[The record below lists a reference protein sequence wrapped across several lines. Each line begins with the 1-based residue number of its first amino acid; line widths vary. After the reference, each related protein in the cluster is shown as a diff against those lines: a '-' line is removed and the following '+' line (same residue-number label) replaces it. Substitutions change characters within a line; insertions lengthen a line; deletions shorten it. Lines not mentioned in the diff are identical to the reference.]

1 MARAWVFVALALC
14 VSLEAGPGPYPV
26 PISVAAPLRT
36 ERAAA
41 TAPRATLAP
50 LVEAVR
56 PTVVRVTTRERV
68 GRLRR
73 FFNGIFGEGPFGMFA
88 DVETGLGSGVIIAPD
103 GLVLTNNHVIEGA
116 DIVIVTT
123 ADGRDYEAD
132 VVGGDAETDVALLRL
147 RGATKDLPKAQLG
160 SSSDL
165 RVGDFVVAIG
175 NPFGLEM
182 TVTSGIISAKARA
195 LGESAF
201 DSYLQTDAAINPGNS
216 GGPLFDLDGRV
227 VGINTAIVDQAD
239 GIGFAVPSDL
249 IRSLLPPLRD
259 NGRVVRGFLGVTL
272 RDLSFEDLDGFAGAV
287 EQGAFIE
294 SVRREGPAAQAG
306 LRAGD
311 VVVGVDGKAI
321 ADASA
326 LTQQVA
332 GLPPGSRVSIVYVR
346 EGATHEVE
354 VVLGTRPSDE

>member
-1 MARAWVFVALALC
+1 
-14 VSLEAGPGPYPV
+14 
-26 PISVAAPLRT
+26 
-36 ERAAA
+36 
-41 TAPRATLAP
+41 
-50 LVEAVR
+50 
-56 PTVVRVTTRERV
+56 VTTRERV
-68 GRLRR
+68 GKVRR
-73 FFNGIFGEGPFGMFA
+73 FFNGLFGEGPFGVFA
-88 DVETGLGSGVIIAPD
+88 DIETGLGSGVIIAPE

-116 DIVIVTT
+116 DLLVVTT

-132 VVGGDAETDVALLRL
+132 VVGGDAETDIALLRL
-147 RGATKDLPKAQLG
+147 RGAAKDLPYARLG
-160 SSSDL
+160 SSRNL

-216 GGPLFDLDGRV
+216 GGPLFDLDGKV

-249 IRSLLPPLRD
+249 IRSLLPQLRD
-259 NGRVVRGFLGVTL
+259 TGRVVRGFLGISL
-272 RDLSFEDLDGFAGAV
+272 RDLSFDELDGFAGAV

-294 SVRREGPAAQAG
+294 SVRRKGPAAKAG

-321 ADASA
+321 VDASA
-326 LTQQVA
+326 LTQHVA
-332 GLPPGSRVSIVYVR
+332 RLPPGRRVSIAYVR
-346 EGATHEVE
+346 DGATHQVE
-354 VVLGTRPSDE
+354 VILGQRPGEE